1 MSLDLAAIVRQLL
14 EVEAQHPDTAG
25 ALDPII
31 NALSNA
37 EESTVSAEQARAL
50 LGVQSATTVHCW
62 INLGILT
69 GSWDER
75 LGQWQ
80 IPLADVLRLRA
91 TQRALLDVG
100 GDDLTEEELDTLSST
115 RSGTFP
121 WQRSAKP

>member
-1 MSLDLAAIVRQLL
+1 MGLDLAAIVRQLR
-14 EVEAQHPDTAG
+14 EVETRHPDTAG
-25 ALDPII
+25 AFDPII
-31 NALSNA
+31 NALSSA
-37 EESTVSAEQARAL
+37 EESTVGAEQARAL
-50 LGVQSATTVHCW
+50 LGVQSATTIHAW
-62 INLGILT
+62 INLGILA

-91 TQRALLDVG
+91 THRALLDAG

-121 WQRSAKP
+121 WQRGATP